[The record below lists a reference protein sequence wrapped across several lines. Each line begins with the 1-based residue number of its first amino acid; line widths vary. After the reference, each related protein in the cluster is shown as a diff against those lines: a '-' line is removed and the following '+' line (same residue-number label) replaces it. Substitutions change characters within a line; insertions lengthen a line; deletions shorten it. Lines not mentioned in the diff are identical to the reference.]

1 MIKLKIHKKD
11 TVMVISGKDK
21 GKKGEVLKVFPAEM
35 RVLVS
40 KVNIVTKHKK
50 PRGAQDPGGIQKKE
64 APVSYS
70 NVMLVCPK
78 CDKAMRVKTDRLPT
92 GERVR
97 ICRKCGETIL

>member
-1 MIKLKIHKKD
+1 MIKLKIRKKD
-11 TVMVISGKDK
+11 TVMVISGKDR
-21 GKKGEVLKVFPAEM
+21 GKKGEVLKVFPDEL
-35 RVLVS
+35 RVLVG

-50 PRGAQDPGGIQKKE
+50 ARGAANPGGIQKME

-78 CDKAMRVKTDRLPT
+78 CDKAMRAKTDRLSS